1 MNDSN
6 EVTKLTLKIQALK
19 ESFANKVA
27 AYEDQIADIR
37 VDSTMMYEQMNARIA
52 ELEKE
57 NEDVPV
63 VEEAGN

>member
-1 MNDSN
+1 MNNDN

-37 VDSTMMYEQMNARIA
+37 VDSTMMYEQMSARIA

-63 VEEAGN
+63 VESTNK